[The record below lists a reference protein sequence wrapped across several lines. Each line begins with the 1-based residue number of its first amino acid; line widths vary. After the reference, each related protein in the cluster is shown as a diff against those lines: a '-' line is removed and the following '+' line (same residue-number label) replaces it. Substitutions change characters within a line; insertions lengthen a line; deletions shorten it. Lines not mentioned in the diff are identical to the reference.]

1 LAGFFDGLISRDGWC
16 RWPVGSRGGD
26 DREEKDSSVTNGWG
40 KSHREDSGV
49 VLPDEILAVGYTV
62 RL

>member
-16 RWPVGSRGGD
+16 RWPVGSRSGGD
-26 DREEKDSSVTNGWG
+26 RKEEGSGVTKGWG

-49 VLPDEILAVGYTV
+49 VLPEEILAVGYTV

>member
-1 LAGFFDGLISRDGWC
+1 LISRDGWC

-26 DREEKDSSVTNGWG
+26 DREKKDSSVTNGWG

-49 VLPDEILAVGYTV
+49 VLPDEILAVGYTT